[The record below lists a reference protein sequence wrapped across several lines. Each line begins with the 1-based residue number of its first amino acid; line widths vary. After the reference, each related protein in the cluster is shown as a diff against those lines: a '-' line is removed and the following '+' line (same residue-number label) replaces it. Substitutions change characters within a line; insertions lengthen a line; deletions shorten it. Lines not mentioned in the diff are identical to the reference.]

1 MIEDALASQVHPKVD
16 ATTMPRQ
23 GEGQRL
29 PRPISPRNLQC
40 RTVLFMRNAREQGI
54 GFRAAYRSAGGMHRA
69 RHVSWVAIPEGGQMK
84 KIGDVMTGHV
94 CVASPNDSIRKAAE
108 LMAQSDIG
116 SLPVGE
122 NDRLIGMITD
132 RDIVVRA
139 VAMGRGDAT
148 LVREVMT
155 EQIRYCFE
163 DEDVLDVAK
172 NMSDL
177 GVRRLPVLDR
187 QKRLVGIVALSNI
200 ASGGTDQAR
209 DALLEGVATPH

>member
-1 MIEDALASQVHPKVD
+1 
-16 ATTMPRQ
+16 
-23 GEGQRL
+23 
-29 PRPISPRNLQC
+29 
-40 RTVLFMRNAREQGI
+40 
-54 GFRAAYRSAGGMHRA
+54 MHRA

-139 VAMGRGDAT
+139 VARGRGDAT

>member
-1 MIEDALASQVHPKVD
+1 
-16 ATTMPRQ
+16 
-23 GEGQRL
+23 
-29 PRPISPRNLQC
+29 
-40 RTVLFMRNAREQGI
+40 
-54 GFRAAYRSAGGMHRA
+54 
-69 RHVSWVAIPEGGQMK
+69 MK
-84 KIGDVMTGHV
+84 KISDVMTGDV
-94 CVASPNDSIRKAAE
+94 RVASPDDSIREAAE

-139 VAMGRGDAT
+139 VARGRGDAT

-163 DEDVLDVAK
+163 DENVLDVAK

-200 ASGGTDQAR
+200 ASGGTEQAR